1 MPPPGT
7 GENGGNEGWGWAL
20 ARPSLSRKGGAPAGR
35 AEPGQSPN
43 VGASAVSYTVNGKQ
57 YVAVATGAA
66 APPDGTP
73 LAPGALRP
81 GGTVV
86 AFALPQ

>member
-1 MPPPGT
+1 MHRF
-7 GENGGNEGWGWAL
+7 A
-20 ARPSLSRKGGAPAGR
+20 GA
-35 AEPGQSPN
+35 N

-81 GGTVV
+81 GGMVV